1 MNPVF
6 FALNFFWLKPSCQI
20 LGHLIFCRICE
31 LNFALRHSNNLPS
44 YLGIEYDFKS
54 DIWSLGCVLYEM
66 LTGRPPFLASSVEA
80 LVQKILQA
88 QYPNLA
94 ANADPVLASLI
105 PKLINMQPQ
114 DRPSAAFLKQLFSL
128 RMDKRGLH
136 FGHVNKHSVQQKA
149 SKEGGVINVNQGTR
163 KNRRCLSAVEKS
175 TPKIKTPKGKKR
187 VC

>member
-1 MNPVF
+1 
-6 FALNFFWLKPSCQI
+6 
-20 LGHLIFCRICE
+20 
-31 LNFALRHSNNLPS
+31 
-44 YLGIEYDFKS
+44 
-54 DIWSLGCVLYEM
+54 M

-175 TPKIKTPKGKKR
+175 TPKVKTPKGKKR
-187 VC
+187 AC